1 MSCPQCGAPLPRS
14 ARRAVGCDHCGSR
27 LEPEVGEGPASTRR
41 EPAPEDTGRPLS
53 YPAASSHTY
62 RWLLGLVPTLIAYG
76 VYLFVWRQAQPTPL
90 ATAVPPRSPSSAPD
104 VKPAPAPD
112 PGPPPRVLSGLLLV
126 PAARGR
132 DAENLVAAVEEAGSG
147 RERWLG
153 AFDGATG
160 EVLWRWRLDPSQPG
174 LADALRSVIDGMLL
188 VASPSTVYALSPETG
203 ALSWSRD
210 TGGRALG
217 LCSGNGF
224 AGLSFPNRRF
234 VAFSVATGSSVDGR
248 PDACAE
254 ALTSKSVAPNFSVVE
269 GSALEPPLPGRAPLD
284 VQRALV
290 PHKGTAQ
297 VLLGTDASGL
307 ARVAVASRERWLWD
321 AGLGRGEAKRARL
334 LSPPL
339 AAVRNERVVVPYV
352 LADPGELRLASLELA
367 SGRLIWDE
375 ALTTRDVEA
384 RAPNAELRL
393 SRAGTIYFSN
403 GKGQLWVVGFDA
415 QPAWRLGER

>member
-1 MSCPQCGAPLPRS
+1 
-14 ARRAVGCDHCGSR
+14 
-27 LEPEVGEGPASTRR
+27 
-41 EPAPEDTGRPLS
+41 
-53 YPAASSHTY
+53 
-62 RWLLGLVPTLIAYG
+62 LLGLVPMLISYGFYLIA
-76 VYLFVWRQAQPTPL
+76 WRQAQPTPL
-90 ATAVPPRSPSSAPD
+90 PTVLPAVLPARSPASAPD

-126 PAARGR
+126 PAARSR
-132 DAENLVAAVEEAGSG
+132 DAENLVAAVEAGSG
-147 RERWLG
+147 QERWLG

-160 EVLWRWRLDPSQPG
+160 EVLWRWPLDPSQPG
-174 LADALRSVIDGMLL
+174 LADALRSVIDGVLL
-188 VASPSTVYALSPETG
+188 VASPSTVYALSPDTG
-203 ALSWSRD
+203 ELSWSRD

-217 LCSGNGF
+217 LCRGDGF
-224 AGLSFPNRRF
+224 AGLSFPNQRF

-254 ALTSKSVAPNFSVVE
+254 ALTSKSIAPNFSVVE
-269 GSALEPPLPGRAPLD
+269 GGALEPRLPRRAPLD

-290 PHKGTAQ
+290 PHKGTAR
-297 VLLGTDASGL
+297 VLLGTDASGA

-321 AGLGRGEAKRARL
+321 AGLGRGRAQRARL

-339 AAVRNERVVVPYV
+339 AAVRNERVVVPYI

-375 ALTTRDVEA
+375 ALELGLTSGEATRDVEA

-415 QPAWRLGER
+415 QPAWKLGER